1 MFQCG
6 VTVGV
11 RLRLGGCVGR
21 GRVQEEHR
29 RQSAQQARHISS
41 ACAKNGCEGEFGLS
55 SFEEVRA
62 GGSAVK

>member
-11 RLRLGGCVGR
+11 RLRLGGCVGC

-29 RQSAQQARHISS
+29 RQSAQQARHNLPS
-41 ACAKNGCEGEFGLS
+41 AFAKMGVKVSFGLS
-55 SFEEVRA
+55 SLRKLAPEEA
-62 GGSAVK
+62 L

>member
-11 RLRLGGCVGR
+11 RLRLGGCVGC

-29 RQSAQQARHISS
+29 RQSAQQARHNFPS
-41 ACAKNGCEGEFGLS
+41 AFAKNGCEGEFWA
-55 SFEEVRA
+55 E
-62 GGSAVK
+62 